1 MPRKTMS
8 LEKHG
13 LLALIVL
20 LLLAAARTTAQEQT
34 APAAPPDLT
43 AEIEFERKGE
53 YHLGPTGA
61 KGWLYVNERFMTDE
75 ARQILITEIQEGTP
89 AEGVLEVGDVILGV
103 GGKHFDDDARKSFG
117 RAIDEAEKNEN
128 KGVLK
133 VIRWRPVA
141 DAPTRQGKEEMV
153 ELKLP
158 VMGAY
163 SDTAP
168 YDCPKTEK
176 ILHDALDVLV
186 KQESWGRIEVKA
198 LAFLATGEDKY
209 IKLVHDFLHDAKWA
223 SPDVRLSVE
232 SGGLVCWGAGY
243 RGLILT
249 EYYLATGDKYVLPAI
264 REHAVKIAMG
274 QSNGGTWGHG
284 FAWTS
289 QNDGQLH
296 GRLGGYGALNQAG
309 LPCLLTLV
317 LAKKCGVEHPEIDD
331 AIGHATRFFAQFTGN
346 GSIGYGFHR
355 PSLEIHCNGR
365 NGMSGNGKNG
375 IAAVMFSIQ
384 KRPQDAR
391 FFSKLT
397 ASLYKTCEYG
407 HSGNSYSYFWDPL
420 GANCG
425 GPATAAAFLEELRW
439 YYALTRQADGSFAFQ
454 RLGGHYGGEFL
465 DPTVAQVLIA
475 AMPRKAIHLTG
486 KGHDRSVWLDEEE
499 AKETIAAGR
508 WRFPDTSDTSPEELI
523 AGLDNWSPIAREW
536 IAKALAEKQGDFI
549 PRLVAMATS
558 DNPEARAGA
567 VTALGYQG
575 GRAARA
581 VPIVSKA
588 LTDKAAIVR
597 IAAGYA
603 LTRMEEPARKAVPD
617 LLRAVLAEH
626 EEERMRPTQQALAY
640 SLGYAAGKYAPLY
653 FDGLLPQLAED
664 ENALAGL
671 DRPLLYAA
679 VDKLLQDPSGR
690 TRGCGAYALKF
701 FTREDTAIMAQS
713 IYDAVKFSSPNYMM
727 FDDDAR
733 QHGLDLMARLGIA
746 EGIPLCFETLDAN
759 RWGQG
764 VRGAHRLKTFKQYAG
779 SAQAELPRLK
789 EMRWS
794 VRTGEHRQL
803 LEDAIR
809 AIQADKNPRPLVSIH
824 AFVDERLAK
833 DLSSDTDD
841 RHRVRRCREL
851 IGADAD
857 DYFYKAAALRE
868 LVSVLGTQAMG
879 DVVAAVG
886 HPNEILHATAV
897 KLGAELAGEGV
908 TGQWVEQLA
917 KAQGKKLAGI
927 LDILARRGDLTSLDS
942 IKTYVDHNDESVRIA
957 AVRAVSTLGGPKE
970 VPFLVRVL
978 VKAEG
983 QRERAAAEQAVIAVC
998 EHYRPTRSLL
1008 AALPETTE
1016 AERCSLVRVLGRLD
1030 DKEALDGVTAAV
1042 GDENADVVKAA
1053 FEALA
1058 TSPNPRATDVLL
1070 NLAETEPNSRIKNE
1084 AVMACL
1090 RRVMTDRVNSGRKL
1104 SLLKKL
1110 MAINTHARNASA
1122 VLAEF
1127 QWSPSFDSFR
1137 MAQSYLDE
1145 KGLTETAATVVVAIA
1160 GQLDMMSDT
1169 PQRHFVIEVVE
1180 RVLEATENEDTA
1192 AAAREFLQQQRG
1204 S

>member
-1 MPRKTMS
+1 MPRKMMCI
-8 LEKHG
+8 EKHS
-13 LLALIVL
+13 LLALIGL
-20 LLLAAARTTAQEQT
+20 LLLGTTSTTAQE
-34 APAAPPDLT
+34 PAAPPDLT
-43 AEIEFERKGE
+43 AEIDFERKGE

-61 KGWLYVNERFMTDE
+61 KGWLHVNERFMTDE

-103 GGKHFDDDARKSFG
+103 GGEHFDDDARKCFG

-128 KGVLK
+128 QGVLK
-133 VIRWRPVA
+133 VIRWRPDA
-141 DAPTRQGKEEMV
+141 DAPTRQGKEETV
-153 ELKLP
+153 ELRLP

-168 YDCPKTEK
+168 YNCPKTEK
-176 ILHDALDVLV
+176 ILQDALAVLV
-186 KQESWGRIEVKA
+186 EQESWGRIEVKA

-209 IKLVHDFLHDAKWA
+209 IQLVRDFLHEAKWA
-223 SPDVRLSVE
+223 SPEVKLSTE

-289 QNDGQLH
+289 QNNGQLH

-384 KRPQDAR
+384 KRPQDAQ

-475 AMPRKAIHLTG
+475 TLPRKAIHLTG
-486 KGHDRSVWLDEEE
+486 KGHDRSVWLDE
-499 AKETIAAGR
+499 KETTDTIATGR
-508 WRFPDTSDTSPEELI
+508 WRFPDTSDISPEELI

-536 IAKALAEKQGDFI
+536 IAKALAEKDGDFI
-549 PRLVAMATS
+549 PRLVEMSKS

-567 VTALGYQG
+567 ITALGYQG

-581 VPIVSKA
+581 VPIVSGA
-588 LTDKAAIVR
+588 LSDEAPIVR

-603 LTRMEEPARKAVPD
+603 LTRMEEPARRAVPD

-653 FDGLLPQLAED
+653 FDGLLPQRVDDED
-664 ENALAGL
+664 ALADL
-671 DRPLLYAA
+671 DRPLLYAS
-679 VDKLLQDPSGR
+679 VDKLLKDPSGR
-690 TRGCGAYALKF
+690 VRGCGAYALRF

-779 SAQAELPRLK
+779 SARSILPRLR

-809 AIQADKNPRPLVSIH
+809 AIQQDKHPRPLVSIH
-824 AFVDERLAK
+824 SLVDERLAA
-833 DLSSDTDD
+833 DLSSITDD
-841 RHRVRRCREL
+841 RQRVRRCREL
-851 IGADAD
+851 IGGNTD
-857 DYFYKAAALRE
+857 DYFYKAAALRQ
-868 LVSVLGTQAMG
+868 LVSVLGAHAMG

-886 HPNEILHATAV
+886 HPNDILHGTAV
-897 KLGAELAGEGV
+897 KLGAELPGETV
-908 TGQWVEQLA
+908 TDAWVEQLG
-917 KAQGKKLAGI
+917 KARGKKLAGI
-927 LDILARRGDLTSLDS
+927 LDVLARRGDTKSLDA
-942 IKTYVDHNDESVRIA
+942 IKTYVDHDDESVRIA
-957 AVRAVSTLGGPKE
+957 AVDAVRVLGGAAETPL
-970 VPFLVRVL
+970 LVQVL
-978 VKAEG
+978 VKAGSE
-983 QRERAAAEQAVIAVC
+983 QERAAAEQALIAVC
-998 EHYRPTRSLL
+998 EGTQIAKPLL
-1008 AALPETTE
+1008 ATLPETTE
-1016 AERCSLVRVLGRLD
+1016 AARCSVIRVLGQLD
-1030 DKEALDGVTAAV
+1030 DKKALDAV
-1042 GDENADVVKAA
+1042 IVAVRDENADVVKAA

-1058 TSPNPRATDVLL
+1058 TSPDPRATDVLL
-1070 NLAETEPNSRIKNE
+1070 DLAETESNSRVKNE
-1084 AVMACL
+1084 AVMGCL
-1090 RRVMTDRVNSGRKL
+1090 RRVVTDRVASGRKP

-1110 MAINTHARNASA
+1110 MAINTNARNASA
-1122 VLAEF
+1122 VLGEF
-1127 QWSPSFDSFR
+1127 QWSPSVDSLR
-1137 MAQSYLDE
+1137 MAQSCLDD
-1145 KGLTETAATVVVAIA
+1145 KSLTETAATVVVAIA

-1192 AAAREFLQQQRG
+1192 AAAREFLEQQRG